1 MRANPE
7 SEEEPPKARSKEN
20 SGINSFPL
28 EQRYKVRVVLAARKK
43 GPQVEGDGCDRT
55 EHTER
60 IKSSMRIY
68 GVQWEGRK
76 DILSQYFFF
85 SSGIFLYLK
94 YFLDETVEQV
104 AREKL
109 CKPHTQK
116 CELQQM
122 AAFHPVNQ

>member
-1 MRANPE
+1 M
-7 SEEEPPKARSKEN
+7 
-20 SGINSFPL
+20 
-28 EQRYKVRVVLAARKK
+28 RVVLAARKK

-76 DILSQYFFF
+76 ERYSFPVFFF

-122 AAFHPVNQ
+122 VAFHPLNQ